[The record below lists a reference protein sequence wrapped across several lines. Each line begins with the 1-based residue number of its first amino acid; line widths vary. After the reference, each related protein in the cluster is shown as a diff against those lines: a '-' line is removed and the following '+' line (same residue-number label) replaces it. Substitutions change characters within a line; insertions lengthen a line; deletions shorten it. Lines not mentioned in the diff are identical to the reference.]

1 MEKYYSSDPIIQSSI
16 DKYRQYEGD
25 QNKKYQQAKFGYQ
38 AGKWGFQ
45 GLKNSQYS
53 DTGLEFAK
61 FFKDN
66 PNVAIPDKMKLIMD
80 REGTAGNMD
89 KLVSDYETG
98 GGGFL
103 DIIRQAMNPD
113 ANVTAARR
121 FGKAGMEHF
130 TEAEIAQMS
139 GVAPA
144 IAEGSATGAGAVI
157 TETGLKAAGTAAPG
171 AITSSGAAGTEA
183 MVANEALAGTAAA
196 TEGGL
201 LSTMEA
207 GAMANPLALALMLLL
222 GAGYGIGKEGSGLQ
236 KMFNPGGGIKIPK

>member
-121 FGKAGMEHF
+121 FGKAGTEHY
-130 TEAEIAQMS
+130 TQAEIAKMS
-139 GVAPA
+139 GVHPA
-144 IAEGSATGAGAVI
+144 IAEGTSTGVGEVI
-157 TETGLKAAGTAAPG
+157 TTPWGPAYSGKELAVAGTA
-171 AITSSGAAGTEA
+171 TAGTEA

-196 TEGGL
+196 TEGGFL
-201 LSTMEA
+201 ASLKA
-207 GAMANPLALALMLLL
+207 GAAANPLALALMLLL